1 MRSTVWLC
9 LLAILIA
16 PARLWGKGD
25 MVLIEVKG
33 GALRSPI
40 RITDTRI
47 QEFNVWAGPGVN
59 NATLEN
65 AKGFI
70 IDWHSGTAS
79 PPPSGLERYEVSFYA
94 GCNSIPDD
102 PQCLAEQPRLA
113 YVVSYDYDSSS
124 KRGYVYLPRR
134 GERWFKLN
142 GGTIWH
148 GPGIEGHWFLATDSW
163 EEFVRPFIAKALHLV
178 Q

>member
-9 LLAILIA
+9 PLAILIA
-16 PARLWGKGD
+16 SGTLWGKGD

-59 NATLEN
+59 HTTLEN

-70 IDWHSGTAS
+70 IDWHSGTVS
-79 PPPSGLERYEVSFYA
+79 LPPSGLERYEVLFYA

-102 PQCLAEQPRLA
+102 PQCLAETQPRLRC
-113 YVVSYDYDSSS
+113 VL
-124 KRGYVYLPRR
+124 RL
-134 GERWFKLN
+134 
-142 GGTIWH
+142 
-148 GPGIEGHWFLATDSW
+148 
-163 EEFVRPFIAKALHLV
+163 
-178 Q
+178 